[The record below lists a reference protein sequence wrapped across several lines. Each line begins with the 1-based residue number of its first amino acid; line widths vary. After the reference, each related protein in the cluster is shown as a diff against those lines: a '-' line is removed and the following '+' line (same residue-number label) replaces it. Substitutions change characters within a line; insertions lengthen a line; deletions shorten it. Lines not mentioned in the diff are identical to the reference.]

1 MKVARVAWSPVRVPF
16 VRPFGTARGRP
27 AHRDALLLT
36 LTVDDGCAGWG
47 EASPWP
53 LFDQGDIADAAR
65 VFGEI
70 APQLIGLAIADVP
83 LILAD
88 LDLARHGAPA
98 ASCAFDLAWHDLL
111 GRAQDLTTGR
121 LLGGT
126 ATRIPVNAVIGADTP
141 TAAAAAAR
149 KAVAAGFGCIKLK
162 VAVGAL
168 ADDEAR
174 VAAVRAAI
182 GPETRLRLDANG
194 GWTPAAASTA
204 IARLARYD
212 LELVEQP
219 VPAGDL
225 AGLARVRRSVA
236 TPIAADEAVRD
247 LDSARR
253 VAELGAAD
261 LLVIKPMTVGGL
273 RAGKAILDLAVSAG
287 LRALVTTTIDFGLGI
302 AGALHLATCLP
313 APTRHCGLATAC
325 SLLTDLTHAPL
336 PVRGGAIGLPTV
348 PGLGVTIDET
358 MVRRYAAGP
367 TVEVA

>member
-1 MKVARVAWSPVRVPF
+1 MKVARVAWCSVRVPF
-16 VRPFGTARGRP
+16 VRPFGTARGRL

-36 LTVDDGCAGWG
+36 LTLDDGRAGWG
-47 EASPWP
+47 EAAPWP
-53 LFDQGDIADAAR
+53 LFGQGDIADAAH
-65 VFGEI
+65 VVGEI

-88 LDLARHGAPA
+88 LNLARRGAPA

-111 GRAQDLTTGR
+111 GRAQGLTTAR

-126 ATRIPVNAVIGADTP
+126 ATRIPVNAAIGADTP
-141 TAAAAAAR
+141 LAAAAAAR
-149 KAVAAGFGCIKLK
+149 EAVAVGFGCIKLK

-174 VAAVRAAI
+174 VAAVREAI
-182 GPETRLRLDANG
+182 GPEIRLCLDANG
-194 GWTPAAASTA
+194 GWTPAVASTA

-219 VPAGDL
+219 VPADDL
-225 AGLARVRRSVA
+225 AGLARVRRSVD

-247 LDSARR
+247 LDSARHI
-253 VAELGAAD
+253 AELGAAD

-273 RAGKAILDLAVSAG
+273 RAGKAILDLAASAG
-287 LRALVTTTIDFGLGI
+287 LGALITTTIDFGLGI
-302 AGALHLATCLP
+302 AGALHLAACLP
-313 APTRHCGLATAC
+313 APIRHCGLATAC
-325 SLLTDLTHAPL
+325 LLRTDLTHEPV
-336 PVRGGAIGLPTV
+336 PVRGGAIALSAV

-358 MVRRYAAGP
+358 LVRRYAAGP
-367 TVEVA
+367 MVEVV